1 MLFWE
6 RGIFSKKKMRIGPR
20 LGQIGEMVIKRGW
33 VIMSLGKE
41 SDIVTAVYSKRYV
54 NDYEIRH
61 KRHPNETILETNNR
75 VILPN

>member
-41 SDIVTAVYSKRYV
+41 SDIVTVVYSKRYV
-54 NDYEIRH
+54 NDYE
-61 KRHPNETILETNNR
+61 KLCDTS
-75 VILPN
+75 

>member
-1 MLFWE
+1 
-6 RGIFSKKKMRIGPR
+6 MRIGPR

-54 NDYEIRH
+54 NDYE
-61 KRHPNETILETNNR
+61 KLCDTS
-75 VILPN
+75 